1 MIKAKAL
8 CMVPDIQTPEI
19 LPYPPIPAVLE
30 TQQAQPSS
38 PVIGV
43 SYSGIEGIL
52 AKKQDFII
60 ESSEKQEAIPDY
72 ITNLALRLV
81 QKDPLM
87 KPFIRKLRQQ
97 YIEQQKAFSFSLAA
111 WSPAERKEICE
122 FFSEELCGIVG
133 SVAFDRNHS
142 VLTGNL
148 VLSTPARNF
157 LTGEYMEI
165 GVTELIRQAMEEM
178 TNCQHIPYQLYRNV
192 VVSTKDGYIK
202 NEFDIVIECQG
213 LYYVVEVKSGANFNS
228 WDKPREIGKT
238 YGIVPHRLLLVDSY
252 LTEEKA
258 GRIEHFCEYY
268 VSNLETEILKGK
280 VIEMVGNDLRK
291 EYA

>member
-60 ESSEKQEAIPDY
+60 ESTGNQESIPDC
-72 ITNLALRLV
+72 ITNLALLLV
-81 QKDPLM
+81 QKDSLL

-97 YIEQQKAFSFSLAA
+97 YIEQQVPFSFSLAA
-111 WSPAERKEICE
+111 WTPVERKEICE
-122 FFSEELCGIVG
+122 IFSEELCGIVG
-133 SVAFDRNHS
+133 STFFDRMHS
-142 VLTGNL
+142 ILTGNL
-148 VLSTPARNF
+148 VLSGPARKF

-165 GVTELIRQAMEEM
+165 GVAELIRQAMDDL
-178 TNCQHIPYQLYRNV
+178 TSHQHIPYQLYRNV
-192 VVSTKDGYIK
+192 VVSTADGRIK
-202 NEFDIVIECQG
+202 NEFDVVIECQG
-213 LYYVVEVKSGANFNS
+213 SYYVVEVKSGVNFNS

-258 GRIEHFCEYY
+258 GRIERFCEYY
-268 VSNLETEILKGK
+268 VSNLEMEILKSK

-291 EYA
+291 ENT